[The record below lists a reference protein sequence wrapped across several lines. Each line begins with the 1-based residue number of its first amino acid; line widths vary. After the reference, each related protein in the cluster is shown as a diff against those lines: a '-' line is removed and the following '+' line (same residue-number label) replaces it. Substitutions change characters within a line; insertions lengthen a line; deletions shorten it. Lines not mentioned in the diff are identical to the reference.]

1 MFPRIDKGPIEYT
14 LDVYPAYNVDA
25 QRDCLRFR
33 FRTTEEFSH
42 FRYRIAIEDK
52 QEKDRL
58 RFSLRGLKAKDL
70 LPGVGAAESVVDL
83 FDLDGSYDVTVL
95 KPGEISNTFRLSIDG
110 NGPRLITEVHD
121 ENAFLTVS
129 ISNEHAG
136 KE

>member
-52 QEKDRL
+52 QEKGRL
-58 RFSLRGLKAKDL
+58 QFSLKGLKAKDL

-83 FDLDGSYDVTVL
+83 FDLEGSYDVTVL
-95 KPGEISNTFRLSIDG
+95 KPGEIANSFRLG
-110 NGPRLITEVHD
+110 VGENGPRLIKEVHD
-121 ENAFLTVS
+121 EHVFLTVS